1 MAVEAIPSFTFGKT
15 VMCDPVSLGI
25 AALVVGVGSTVVGGI
40 QQGNANNEQRAYN
53 AKIEGI
59 QKQYRLDVM
68 EYQNSDYA
76 NNVDFYT
83 KQIAWEKAE
92 FEKTKT
98 HVADSKDAIQ
108 DNFFGNL
115 AAQVTQAV
123 ELDIATALGIADT
136 NTQVLTE
143 TGALE
148 ARMADSG
155 VGGNSAAIMRG
166 DIQRQGGNARN
177 MHELNSTSARRQL
190 GNEML
195 GTKAQRDGQLA
206 SIQIPTFQPIA
217 PPKPP
222 GPVSPINPS
231 APVASPSAAAI
242 GLSAVSNGINL
253 GLSGYNFGKAMS

>member
-1 MAVEAIPSFTFGKT
+1 MPWVAAALPWIVAGAAVAGTAATVIGGVQAGNAAADQREYNANVEA
-15 VMCDPVSLGI
+15 V
-25 AALVVGVGSTVVGGI
+25 
-40 QQGNANNEQRAYN
+40 QR
-53 AKIEGI
+53 
-59 QKQYRLDVM
+59 QYRLDVM

-98 HVADSKDAIQ
+98 HVADSKDAID

-123 ELDIATALGIADT
+123 ELDIATALGIAET
-136 NTQVLTE
+136 NTQVLNE
-143 TGALE
+143 TGTLE

-155 VGGNSAAIMRG
+155 VGGNSAALMRG
-166 DIQRQGGNARN
+166 DIQRQGGQARN
-177 MHELNSTSARRQL
+177 MHELNSTVSRRQL
-190 GNEML
+190 GLQMQ
-195 GTKAQRDGQLA
+195 GSKAQRDGSLA

-222 GPVSPINPS
+222 GPVSAVNPS

-242 GLSAVSNGINL
+242 GLGAVSNGINL
-253 GLSGYNFGKAMS
+253 GLSANGFANIFRPT